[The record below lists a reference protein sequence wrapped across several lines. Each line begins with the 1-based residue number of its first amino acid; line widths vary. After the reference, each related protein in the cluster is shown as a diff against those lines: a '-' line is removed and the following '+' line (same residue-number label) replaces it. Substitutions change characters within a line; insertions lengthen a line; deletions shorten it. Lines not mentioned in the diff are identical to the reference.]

1 MPPRTHPVQGGW
13 TKVADILD
21 VVIIGSGPGGY
32 VAAIRAG
39 QLGLKTAIV
48 ERDKRLGGTCLH
60 RGCIPTKSLLWTA
73 ELFSHIQQAAEF
85 GIDLKSPTINWPAAM
100 EHKAKVVTGGANGID
115 YLMKKNKVQ
124 VVKGHG
130 RIAGKGKVEVT
141 LTEGGAKQVLETKNI
156 VIATGSIPKSLPN
169 VVVDHKLVYNSD
181 SILEIKEI
189 PKSVLVL
196 GAGAVGCEFASIFNH
211 VGSEVTILE
220 FLPHLLP
227 IEDEDASKELERYF
241 RRRKIGYEL
250 SARVTKVEPGGKGVK
265 VTMDTPSGTKTLEAS
280 ILLSAV
286 GRSPVTDGL
295 GLENTN
301 IKLDRGGFVPV
312 DELTRTTEPH
322 VYAIG
327 DVIPGPM
334 LAHMAS
340 AEGVLAVEHI
350 AGKEVHPINYDLT
363 PSATYCYPEVASV
376 GLTEK
381 KAKERGYD
389 VKTGTFPFSAVLKAK
404 ISDEGIGMIKVVS
417 DKKYDEVLG
426 VHMVGPHATEL
437 LAEACVALRMEI
449 TTEELGRTIHA
460 HPTLSEIVKEG
471 AEATLGT
478 PIHI

>member
-1 MPPRTHPVQGGW
+1 MPPRTHPVQGGR
-13 TKVADILD
+13 TFVADILD

-60 RGCIPTKSLLWTA
+60 RGCIPTKALLWTA
-73 ELFSHIQQAAEF
+73 ELYAHIQEAAEF

-100 EHKAKVVTGGANGID
+100 KHKTKVVTGGANGID

-130 RIAGKGKVEVT
+130 KIVGKGKVEVT
-141 LTEGGAKQVLETKNI
+141 LNEGGGKQVLEAKNI
-156 VIATGSIPKSLPN
+156 VIATGSVPKSLPN

-181 SILEIKEI
+181 SILEIAEI
-189 PKSVLVL
+189 PKSILVL

-211 VGSEVTILE
+211 VGSETTILE

-227 IEDEDASKELERYF
+227 IEDEDASKELERHF

-250 SARVTKVEPGGKGVK
+250 SARVQKVEPGGKGVK
-265 VTMDTPSGTKTLEAS
+265 VTMDTPSGSKTLEAAV
-280 ILLSAV
+280 LLSAV
-286 GRSPVTDGL
+286 GRSPVTEGV
-295 GLENTN
+295 GLEATS
-301 IKLDRGGFVPV
+301 IKPDKGFIPV
-312 DELTRTTEPH
+312 DDFMRTTEPH

-350 AGKEVHPINYDLT
+350 AGREVHPINYDLT

-381 KAKERGYD
+381 KAKERGYE

-404 ISDEGIGMIKVVS
+404 ISEEGIGMIKVVS

-437 LAEACVALRMEI
+437 LAEACVALRLEI